1 MTILTFNPFEREPSW
16 ITRLTYNRALR
27 CFEFIPRRIST
38 TPAWRVRLCSETTA
52 VCGRWRRGGISAPPR
67 FPTFILATPWCR
79 G

>member
-38 TPAWRVRLCSETTA
+38 TRACLAGPIVFGDNRGVWA
-52 VCGRWRRGGISAPPR
+52 VAPRWYQRTSTVSNFHPGHP
-67 FPTFILATPWCR
+67 LV
-79 G
+79 